1 MFDDLME
8 LFERRQRPTQYGQI
22 HRPSGLRGLLGRLV
36 DSDDDGSQR
45 RHYDDRAGDTR
56 RSSHD
61 DERDDERDD
70 DRSPRRDDHQYRE
83 RHRRDAFSDV
93 D

>member
-1 MFDDLME
+1 MLDDLME
-8 LFERRQRPTQYGQI
+8 LFERRQRPTQSGQTN
-22 HRPSGLRGLLGRLV
+22 RQSGLRGLLGRLV
-36 DSDDDGSQR
+36 DSDDGGGQR
-45 RHYDDRAGDTR
+45 RHDVDRAGDTR

-61 DERDDERDD
+61 DERDD
-70 DRSPRRDDHQYRE
+70 DRGPRRDDNQYRE